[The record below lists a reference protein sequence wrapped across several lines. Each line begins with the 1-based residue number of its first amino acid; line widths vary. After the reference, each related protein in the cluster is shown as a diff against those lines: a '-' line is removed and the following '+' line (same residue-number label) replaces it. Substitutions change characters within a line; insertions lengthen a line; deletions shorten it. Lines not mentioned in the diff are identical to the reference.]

1 MTAHFY
7 LLNIGVSDSAAG
19 GTVMEVRL
27 QSINLYQLYLIIG
40 ALQSMLERFKQTAE
54 SYYVIINDTIND
66 MNLLLSEVEGN
77 TVFCSIGLNLQTHHA
92 EAFTNEWIGAMDED
106 AMDVT
111 IDIEVPVD
119 SLDSEALAPFLYSVN
134 QRRIFSY
141 GVQSPVEPQWTQVL
155 RDLELSV

>member
-7 LLNIGVSDSAAG
+7 LLRIGVTDSTAG
-19 GTVMEVRL
+19 GTIMEVRL
-27 QSINLYQLYLIIG
+27 QSINVYQLYLIIG
-40 ALQSMLERFKQTAE
+40 VLQQMLERFKQTAE

-77 TVFCSIGLNLQTHHA
+77 TVFCSICPNLQHHHA
-92 EAFTNEWIGAMDED
+92 EAISADMIGSIDED
-106 AMDVT
+106 TMDIT
-111 IDIEVPVD
+111 IDSEVPVD

-155 RDLELSV
+155 RDLELSA

>member
-7 LLNIGVSDSAAG
+7 LLRIGVTDSTAG
-19 GTVMEVRL
+19 GTIMEVRL
-27 QSINLYQLYLIIG
+27 QSINVYQLYLIIG
-40 ALQSMLERFKQTAE
+40 VLQRMLERFKQTAE

-77 TVFCSIGLNLQTHHA
+77 TVFCSICPNLQHHRA
-92 EAFTNEWIGAMDED
+92 EAITAEMIGAIDED
-106 AMDVT
+106 TMDIT
-111 IDIEVPVD
+111 IDSEVPVD

-141 GVQSPVEPQWTQVL
+141 GVQSSVEPQWTQVL
-155 RDLELSV
+155 RDLELSA